1 MSKRIT
7 VTLTERQWGDVLYVM
22 ENGFEQLHEMILSNR
37 DNESVQAW
45 RKAVKDGEKVEA
57 RIISALNGGTK

>member
-37 DNESVQAW
+37 DQESVQAW
-45 RKAVKDGEKVEA
+45 RKAVKDGEKIEA
-57 RIISALNGGTK
+57 KIISALNGGSK

>member
-57 RIISALNGGTK
+57 RIISALNGGAK

>member
-7 VTLTERQWGDVLYVM
+7 VTLTEKQWGDVLYVM
-22 ENGFEQLHEMILSNR
+22 ENGFEQLHEMILNNR
-37 DNESVQAW
+37 DQESVQAW